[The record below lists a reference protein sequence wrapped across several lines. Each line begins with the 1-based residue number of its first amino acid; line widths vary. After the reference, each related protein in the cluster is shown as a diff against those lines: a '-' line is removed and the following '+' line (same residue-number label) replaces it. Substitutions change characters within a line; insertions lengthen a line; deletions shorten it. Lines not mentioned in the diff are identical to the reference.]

1 LQKVGFFTF
10 MLLELNDKILTVD
23 ILQEK
28 FTCDLGKCKGACCI
42 EGSDGA
48 PLSDEEVTT
57 IEELLPQIKPYMRPE
72 AIKWVEESGISYE
85 DWENEPVTQI
95 INGKECV
102 FVYFDEENIAKCAI
116 EKGFLEGKYKYKKPI
131 SCYLYPIRVKK
142 YEKFTA
148 LNYHQW
154 DICGDARTLGKET
167 DLSVFEFLKNPIIT
181 KFGEDFY
188 KELVEVKKEVDK

>member
-1 LQKVGFFTF
+1 
-10 MLLELNDKILTVD
+10 MLLELDDKILSAD

-28 FTCDLGKCKGACCI
+28 FTCDLSKCKGACCV

-48 PLSDEEVTT
+48 PLSSEEVQT
-57 IEELLPQIKPYMRPE
+57 IEKLLPEIKPYMRPE
-72 AIKWVEESGISYE
+72 AIEYVDEMGVSYL
-85 DWENEPVTQI
+85 DWEKEPVTQI

-116 EKGFLEGKYKYKKPI
+116 EKGFLEGKYQYKKPI
-131 SCYLYPIRVKK
+131 SCYLYPIRIKK

-154 DICGDARTLGKET
+154 DICEDARINGKET
-167 DLSVFEFLKNPIIT
+167 DLNVFEFLKDPIIQR
-181 KFGEDFY
+181 FGVEFY
-188 KELVEVKKEVDK
+188 QELIEVKAELKKEE

>member
-1 LQKVGFFTF
+1 
-10 MLLELNDKILTVD
+10 MLLELNDKILSAD

-28 FTCDLGKCKGACCI
+28 FTCNLDKCKGACCV

-48 PLSDEEVTT
+48 PLSLEEVHT
-57 IEELLPQIKPYMRPE
+57 IEQLLPQIKPYMRPE
-72 AIKWVEESGISYE
+72 AIKWVEESGVSYE

-102 FVYFDEENIAKCAI
+102 FVYFDEKGIAKCAI
-116 EKGFLEGKYKYKKPI
+116 EKGFLEGKYKFKKPI
-131 SCYLYPIRVKK
+131 SCHLYPIRIKS

-154 DICGDARTLGKET
+154 DICSDAREFGKET
-167 DLSVFEFLKNPIIT
+167 NLSVFEFLKDPIIQR
-181 KFGEDFY
+181 FGEDFY
-188 KELVEVKKEVDK
+188 KELVQVKSEL